1 MKKLNNYK
9 CFHIMGFAP
18 KKECFLSN
26 KREKTYKKKRDYDI
40 APSGWL
46 KIKKQ
51 DTRKAKIKT

>member
-1 MKKLNNYK
+1 MFPHHGLCQKK
-9 CFHIMGFAP
+9 

>member
-1 MKKLNNYK
+1 
-9 CFHIMGFAP
+9 MGFAKKK

-26 KREKTYKKKRDYDI
+26 KREKTYKKNRDYDI